1 MARNCPETLLAV
13 KLPLQTKQRQT
24 KHKTL
29 HNASSHH
36 LKRAGATP
44 PQLLAARRSGWR
56 HRPMVVR
63 SYIRQRINL
72 HKYTLRSR
80 WAACKQKYRSP
91 ASSDMSQP
99 VGLVA
104 EQLGL
109 RATK

>member
-29 HNASSHH
+29 LNALLTSSKTSRCHS
-36 LKRAGATP
+36 P
-44 PQLLAARRSGWR
+44 PQLLAARSSGCR

-99 VGLVA
+99 VGPVA
-104 EQLGL
+104 D
-109 RATK
+109 